1 MKQRVIYCILILLP
15 VAIFYNAGLLELRL
29 EEPRRALVAL
39 EMMLRK
45 SYIVPEINGQLYYT
59 KPPLF
64 NWMIAVSFWVAGNT
78 SEWAARLPGL
88 LSYFATGLLLYWFT
102 RKHFSKEKALLS
114 ALFFLTA
121 SDLLLF
127 GTIISAEI
135 DLFFALIITL
145 QLTAMF
151 HFFYRKQW
159 LHMFVVSYVFTA
171 LGLLT
176 KGVPALLYQAV
187 SLLVICIYYRQFKML
202 FSWKHIAGIACFVLL
217 AGSYF
222 YAYQQSTGQLYTYA
236 AKLFSDAAEKS
247 VLENSFLKSLLNFLA
262 GPAYMLRFFAPWFL
276 YVLFLFKRSS
286 NGLGY
291 WKDRTI
297 GCITW
302 CVIINLIPMLF
313 TAETKANYI
322 YPLFPF
328 IALVLAHIYLGYK
341 DVNPGMEK
349 IINAVFLGL
358 MLLVIVALAAA
369 PFFAI
374 IRSSISWLW
383 LKTILMISLFAAI
396 TWYFYK
402 APDAGIYLLVLFM
415 VAVRLALS
423 VYYLPVYKL
432 NSKQQQFSNFTKT
445 ITRQAGGDI
454 NLGGKPDIQKAFVA
468 LGPLRFD
475 TVSIAMPPFIPF
487 QAPLYYTINNNRI
500 MKYDPVMK
508 HGRFYLLFTEV
519 VPDTMKLNII
529 NRFQP
534 ATRRKEV
541 FYLVTPKR

>member
-1 MKQRVIYCILILLP
+1 MKQRIVFCILFLLP
-15 VAIFYNAGLLELRL
+15 VAVFYNAGLLELRL

-45 SYIVPEINGQLYYT
+45 SYIVPEINGQLYFT

-64 NWMIAVSFWVAGNT
+64 NWMIAMSFWIAGNT

-88 LSYFATGLLLYWFT
+88 LSYFATGMLLYWFT
-102 RKHFSKEKALLS
+102 KKHFSREKALLS

-121 SDLLLF
+121 SDLLFF

-145 QLTAMF
+145 QLTGMF
-151 HFFYRKQW
+151 HFFFRKQW
-159 LHMFVVSYVFTA
+159 LPMFVVSYIFTA

-187 SLLVICIYYRQFKML
+187 SLLVVCIYYRQYKLL
-202 FSWKHIAGIACFVLL
+202 FSWQHVIGVACFVLL

-222 YAYQQSTGQLYTYA
+222 YTYQQATGQLYTYA

-247 VLENSFLKSLLNFLA
+247 VLENSFLKSMLNFLVS
-262 GPAYMLRFFAPWFL
+262 PVYLLRFFAPWFL
-276 YVLFLFKRSS
+276 YVLFLFKSPS
-286 NGLGY
+286 NGTGY
-291 WKDRTI
+291 LHDRRI
-297 GCITW
+297 GCITL

-328 IALVLAHIYLGYK
+328 IALILAHIYIAYK
-341 DVNPGMEK
+341 NANGRLEK
-349 IINAVFLGL
+349 VFNWMFFGL
-358 MLLVIVALAAA
+358 MVLAITAVLIA
-369 PFFAI
+369 PFFSI
-374 IRSSISWLW
+374 IRFSISWLW
-383 LKTILMISLFAAI
+383 LKTIVMVCLFGSIA
-396 TWYFYK
+396 WYFYK
-402 APDAGIYLLVLFM
+402 TPAVGIYLIILFM
-415 VAVRLALS
+415 AAVRFGIS

-445 ITRQAGGDI
+445 ITRQAGGEI
-454 NLGGKPDIQKAFVA
+454 FLGGKPDLQKAYVA
-468 LGPLRFD
+468 IGPVRFD
-475 TVSIAMPPFIPF
+475 TVVITMPPFIPF
-487 QAPLYYTINNNRI
+487 QAPFYYTVNNNRI

-508 HGRFYLLFTEV
+508 SGQFYLLFTDV
-519 VPDTMKLNII
+519 MPDTITLKVI

-534 ATRRKEV
+534 AVRKKEV
-541 FYLVTPKR
+541 FYLVTPKL